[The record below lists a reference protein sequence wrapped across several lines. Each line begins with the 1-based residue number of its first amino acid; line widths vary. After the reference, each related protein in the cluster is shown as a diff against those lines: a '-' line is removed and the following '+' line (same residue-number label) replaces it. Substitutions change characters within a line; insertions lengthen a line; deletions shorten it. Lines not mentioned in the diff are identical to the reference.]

1 VAQLVQEELSRL
13 LVRDM
18 SDPNL
23 ALVNVTDVTVT
34 PDLRSARVY
43 YSTLEERDLRSIQR
57 SLEHATSLFQRRIA
71 EAIRLRHTP
80 VLSFHFDP
88 SSKEASLINGLVD
101 ELKRERES
109 RQQEETAEEALGRAV
124 AEAKSVLLCTHVR
137 PDGDAVGS
145 LLAVRKAIA
154 STGSTVIAC
163 CPDGIPG
170 YLRFLPGADLVVQE
184 FPENF
189 APELT
194 IVLDT
199 ASTVQL
205 PTGFDRMSAGSR
217 VVVIDHHMNFE
228 QFGDLVIREDVS
240 ATGELL
246 WRLFRTLLWPIDTEI
261 ATCLYTA
268 VAADTGAFRQPNT
281 RPSTLR
287 VAAEMQEEGAD
298 VAVAIDHL
306 FGLFPAVRQILLGKV
321 LSTLVMHDNNRIA
334 VLSCTDDMMASCGAQ
349 PSHLEGF
356 INFARDIEGVEVAI
370 LAVAHK
376 DSVKLGLRSGGRV
389 DVAAIAAR
397 FGGGG
402 HVGAAGATV
411 QDSLE
416 SVIRNA
422 IGETRRVLSSLS

>member
-1 VAQLVQEELSRL
+1 
-13 LVRDM
+13 
-18 SDPNL
+18 
-23 ALVNVTDVTVT
+23 
-34 PDLRSARVY
+34 
-43 YSTLEERDLRSIQR
+43 
-57 SLEHATSLFQRRIA
+57 
-71 EAIRLRHTP
+71 
-80 VLSFHFDP
+80 
-88 SSKEASLINGLVD
+88 
-101 ELKRERES
+101 
-109 RQQEETAEEALGRAV
+109 
-124 AEAKSVLLCTHVR
+124 
-137 PDGDAVGS
+137 
-145 LLAVRKAIA
+145 
-154 STGSTVIAC
+154 
-163 CPDGIPG
+163 
-170 YLRFLPGADLVVQE
+170 
-184 FPENF
+184 
-189 APELT
+189 
-194 IVLDT
+194 
-199 ASTVQL
+199 
-205 PTGFDRMSAGSR
+205 
-217 VVVIDHHMNFE
+217 
-228 QFGDLVIREDVS
+228 
-240 ATGELL
+240 
-246 WRLFRTLLWPIDTEI
+246 
-261 ATCLYTA
+261 
-268 VAADTGAFRQPNT
+268 
-281 RPSTLR
+281 
-287 VAAEMQEEGAD
+287 